1 MAKDEKKIVI
11 IGASHAGVQLA
22 VSLRENGFAGTIT
35 LVGEEQPTPYHR
47 PPLSKAFLK
56 DVDQQVQILRA
67 DDYYQNNEIDLIK
80 PHRVISIDLD
90 NAAVKLDDG
99 RELNYSNLVLA
110 TGARP
115 RVLDLL
121 GMEASGIYQLRNA
134 SDAEALR
141 NGARKHKKAVVVGG
155 GFIGLEAASTL
166 HALGLDVSVVEA
178 APRLMGRAVAP
189 EISQYVLEK
198 YRALGIKVYL
208 DTPITAL
215 DVNKSNVTGI
225 VCNEQQ
231 FDADMVLFGIGVIA
245 NDELASV
252 AGLETSNGIHVDQN
266 LQTSAKNIYAI
277 GDVAAL
283 IHPMVGDRIRV
294 ESVQNATDQARNLA
308 NTLTGKKEPYEAV
321 PWFWSEQSDMKLQM
335 VGLSH
340 RSNSRVTRE
349 NKERGSFT
357 AFHFD
362 EGNKMI
368 AIDTI
373 NSPADHM
380 AGRKLMEKG
389 IPVSREQ
396 AEDNNIALKSLL
408 K

>member
-1 MAKDEKKIVI
+1 MAKNEKIVI
-11 IGASHAGVQLA
+11 IGASHAGVQLV
-22 VSLRENGFAGTIT
+22 VSLRENGFSGAITII
-35 LVGEEQPTPYHR
+35 GEEQPTPYHR

-56 DVDQQVQILRA
+56 DVDHQVQILRA
-67 DDYYQNNEIDLIK
+67 DDYYQNNDIELIK
-80 PHRVISIDLD
+80 PRRVVSIDLD
-90 NAAVKLDDG
+90 NAALQLNDGKLLD
-99 RELNYSNLVLA
+99 YSSLVLA

-115 RVLDLL
+115 RVLD
-121 GMEASGIYQLRNA
+121 MAGIDAKGIFQLRNA
-134 SDAEALR
+134 SDAKALR
-141 NGARKHKKAVVVGG
+141 DGAQNYKKAVVVGG

-215 DVNKSNVTGI
+215 NVNKGKVTGI

-231 FDADMVLFGIGVIA
+231 IDADMVLFGIGVIA

-252 AGLETSNGIHVDQN
+252 AGLKTSNGIHVDQN

-277 GDVAAL
+277 GDVAAYN
-283 IHPMVGDRIRV
+283 HPMVGERIRV

-308 NTLTGKKEPYEAV
+308 NTLTGKKEPFSAV
-321 PWFWSEQSDMKLQM
+321 PWFWSEQADMKLQM

-340 RSNSRVTRE
+340 RSHSIITRV

-362 EGNKMI
+362 KADNLI

-389 IPVSREQ
+389 ISVSPEQ
-396 AEDNNIALKSLL
+396 AGDENITLKSLL

>member
-1 MAKDEKKIVI
+1 MAKNEKIVI

-22 VSLRENGFAGTIT
+22 VSLRENGFSGTIT
-35 LVGEEQPTPYHR
+35 IISEEQPTPYHR

-56 DVDQQVQILRA
+56 DVDHQVQILRA
-67 DDYYQNNEIDLIK
+67 DDYYQNNDIELIK
-80 PHRVISIDLD
+80 PRRVVSIDLD
-90 NAAVKLDDG
+90 NEAVQLDDG
-99 RELNYSNLVLA
+99 KSLDYSSVVLA

-115 RVLDLL
+115 RVLDLR
-121 GMEASGIYQLRNA
+121 GIDAKGIFQLRNA
-134 SDAEALR
+134 CDAKALR
-141 NGARKHKKAVVVGG
+141 DGAQNYKKAVVVGG

-189 EISQYVLEK
+189 EISQYVLER

-215 DVNKSNVTGI
+215 NVNKGKVTGI

-277 GDVAAL
+277 GDVAAYK
-283 IHPMVGDRIRV
+283 HPMVGERIRV

-308 NTLTGKKEPYEAV
+308 NTLTGKKEPFSAV
-321 PWFWSEQSDMKLQM
+321 PWFWSEQADMKLQM

-340 RSNSRVTRE
+340 RSHSRITRE

-362 EGNKMI
+362 KADKLI

-389 IPVSREQ
+389 ISVSPQQ
-396 AEDNNIALKSLL
+396 AGDENITLKSLL